1 MLIKK
6 KSNMI
11 IFLESAFLT
20 YRFIKE
26 LKNSVAFSW
35 SMTGGISGRVSHLF
49 SGLRQDLPCFRM
61 PYLLPGEIDRGGTGM
76 LTLSEHYCHH

>member
-1 MLIKK
+1 
-6 KSNMI
+6 MI

-26 LKNSVAFSW
+26 LKHSVALSCSMIGEVPEGFS
-35 SMTGGISGRVSHLF
+35 HFL
-49 SGLRQDLPCFRM
+49 SGLKQDLLCFRM

>member
-26 LKNSVAFSW
+26 LKNSVASSW
-35 SMTGGISGRVSHLF
+35 SMTGEGFSHFL
-49 SGLRQDLPCFRM
+49 SGLKQDLPCFRM